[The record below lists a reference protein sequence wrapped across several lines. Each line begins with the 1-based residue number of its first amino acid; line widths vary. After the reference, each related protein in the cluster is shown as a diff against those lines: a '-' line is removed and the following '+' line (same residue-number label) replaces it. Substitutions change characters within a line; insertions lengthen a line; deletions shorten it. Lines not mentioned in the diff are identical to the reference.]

1 MKKRWILL
9 GCMLLLTVGG
19 CGSSQADALYNS
31 GIEALNEG
39 DYEGAAETFDQL
51 TRMGKRL
58 PEAYRGEGIAW
69 LRQEAY
75 PEAIAAFSRSLNYMD
90 FSNGEFERDVTC
102 YLAAA
107 RLAYGETEKAIDLY
121 SGLLKKKADPQYYYL
136 RGKAYLI
143 QGDLEKAQKD
153 FERALK
159 DSTDYNSYI
168 TVYQL
173 YVDQG
178 QGQQGQ
184 EWLEMAL
191 QLTPETGEDYYQ
203 QGRIFVLQEEYEEAA
218 DALVEAVNLED
229 TDAMLLLGSVYLNMG
244 DSASA
249 RSMYQNYLTSGEY
262 PGRGYNGLALCDIY
276 EGSYDSALQNIQSGL
291 DAGED
296 EEARRSLLYN
306 EIVVY
311 EHQEDFATAKS
322 KMAEYL
328 AEYPGDQD
336 AVRENQFLSTR

>member
-1 MKKRWILL
+1 MKKTWLLL
-9 GCMLLLTVGG
+9 GCMLLLTAG
-19 CGSSQADALYNS
+19 CGSSEADQLYNK

-39 DYEGAAETFDQL
+39 NYQEAVDEFEQL
-51 TRMGKRL
+51 TQLGKRL

-90 FSNGEFERDVTC
+90 FSNVEFEKDVTY
-102 YLAAA
+102 YLASA
-107 RLAYGETEKAIDLY
+107 RLSYGEVDKAIELY
-121 SGLLKKKADPQYYYL
+121 TGLLKKKADPDCYYL

-143 QGDLEKAQKD
+143 QGDLDKAEKD
-153 FERALK
+153 FARALE

-168 TVYQL
+168 TIYQL

-178 QGQQGQ
+178 KRSEGQV
-184 EWLEMAL
+184 WLEMAL
-191 QLTPETGEDYYQ
+191 ELTPETGEDYYQ
-203 QGRIFVLQEEYEEAA
+203 RGRILVLQEEYEEAA
-218 DALVEAVNLED
+218 DALVEAVNLEY
-229 TDAMLLLGSVYLNMG
+229 TEAMLLLGRVYLNMD

-249 RSMYQNYLTSGEY
+249 RSMYQSYLSSGEY
-262 PGRGYNGLALCDIY
+262 PARGYNGLALCDIY

-296 EEARRSLLYN
+296 EEAKKSLLYN

-311 EHQEDFATAKS
+311 EYQKDFATAKS

-328 AEYPGDQD
+328 AAYPEDQD